1 MADETARERA
11 QGGGD
16 GGDVEGEVGGGGSGG
31 AEGGEGVSARLRELA
46 NLQLRLIAHALSF
59 PRVRS
64 IVYSTC
70 SVHPIENELIVAAAL
85 ALPRARAAGWRLAR
99 AIDDWPCAGLPL
111 GAGAGACARSGPEW
125 LTHGF
130 FVARFIRSSTSD
142 APRAA

>member
-31 AEGGEGVSARLRELA
+31 AEGEGVSARLRELA